1 MVQLP
6 LQLDVR
12 GAGESGKTHSITCQQ
27 VLREVPG
34 SRVVYKGLWGDR
46 SVVVKVFRDRFKG
59 PGQLRREW
67 QTLRVIR
74 DRGLDAPE
82 PLLQGRTTDGEPALV
97 QELVVGGLSAET
109 AFSAESDPLCRVE
122 LLTRLCATLAGHH
135 EKGVLQED
143 LHLGNFLLAGDR
155 IVALDPGRMRL
166 SAGPAPQAA
175 SMTNLALLA
184 CSLFATGRDDFQQL
198 LDAYCRARG
207 WKASPEISAA
217 FLRQVDHQRRGQ
229 IQRSLRKCMR
239 TNRRHLRLQGP
250 GWQGMFD
257 RGFIKDAD
265 ANELVKS
272 MDRLMEAGEVLKS
285 GHTCYVSRIK
295 WNGRD
300 VVVKRFNHRGAFHSL
315 RQGLKGSRA
324 RRAWVNGHRLGMLGI
339 HTPKPLAYVERYAW
353 GLLYDCYLIT
363 EYLDGCNL
371 YLYLSNDAVS
381 QDDKVST
388 AERMRR
394 MVECLTRHRIS
405 HGDLKYANVFVVGAE
420 PYLMDLDSIIVHW
433 LAFTQRMWMQADL
446 RNFRKRG
453 EQLGCPLEL

>member
-6 LQLDVR
+6 FQLDVR
-12 GAGESGKTHSITCQQ
+12 VAGKSGRTQTITCQR

-34 SRVVYKGLWGDR
+34 SRVVYEGLWGDR
-46 SVVVKVFRDRFKG
+46 PVVAKVFRDRFKG
-59 PGQLRREW
+59 PGQRQREW
-67 QTLRVIR
+67 KTLGALR

-82 PLLQGRTTDGEPALV
+82 PLFQGQTADEASVLV
-97 QELVVGGLSAET
+97 QELIGASRSAEDE
-109 AFSAESDPLCRVE
+109 FSTEADPLRRVE
-122 LLTRLCATLAGHH
+122 LLVRLCTTLAGHH

-143 LHLGNFLLAGDR
+143 LHLGNFLLANDR
-155 IVALDPGRMRL
+155 VVALDPGRMRL
-166 SAGPAPQAA
+166 SSGPVPRAA
-175 SMTNLALLA
+175 SLSNLALLA
-184 CSLFATGRDDFQQL
+184 CSLFATGSDDFRQL
-198 LDAYCRARG
+198 LDVYCRARG
-207 WKASPEISAA
+207 WKTSPEMSAA
-217 FLRQVDHQRRGQ
+217 FLRQVDRQRRRQ

-239 TNRRHLRLQGP
+239 TNRRHRRVQGP

-257 RGFIKDAD
+257 RGFIEDAD
-265 ANELVKS
+265 AGELVKS

-285 GHTCYVSRIK
+285 GHTCYVSRVK

-324 RRAWVNGHRLGMLGI
+324 RRAWGNGHRLAMLGI

-363 EYLDGCNL
+363 ECLDGCNL
-371 YLYLSNDAVS
+371 YLYLTSDAVS
-381 QDDKVST
+381 EGDK
-388 AERMRR
+388 ARMASRIRR
-394 MVECLTRHRIS
+394 MMDGLTRHHIS

-433 LAFTQRMWMQADL
+433 LALTQRIWM
-446 RNFRKRG
+446 
-453 EQLGCPLEL
+453 